1 MIGLEYY
8 WHLTIIKFGDSIL
21 LAYAN
26 NILGGKNNIIDIN
39 SKDINIDCLELN
51 NKVEIENN
59 LDIYDLNVMFIGL
72 CSDCKEELKWQD
84 RQKLEK

>member
-1 MIGLEYY
+1 MNRNIDD
-8 WHLTIIKFGDSIL
+8 TIIYIKKKFSKNPFYIHF
-21 LAYAN
+21 
-26 NILGGKNNIIDIN
+26 KCFKCNNIIDIN

-59 LDIYDLNVMFIGL
+59 LEIYDLNVMFIGL

>member
-1 MIGLEYY
+1 MNRNIDD
-8 WHLTIIKFGDSIL
+8 TIIYIKKKFSKNPFYIHF
-21 LAYAN
+21 
-26 NILGGKNNIIDIN
+26 KCFKCNNIIDIN

-59 LDIYDLNVMFIGL
+59 LEIYDLNVMFIGL
-72 CSDCKEELKWQD
+72 FSDCKEELKWQD